1 MTTTGNGH
9 SRAATSAR
17 RRGRRGDVRPGQ
29 EPIAALTP
37 DLGPLP
43 PIPVMHGAV
52 LATDPTLVIARLIAR
67 AWMRYRTDGH
77 RTRRARRWQT
87 CSAQA
92 LSGIGVEGAVR

>member
-67 AWMRYRTDGH
+67 AWMRIPANLSRIYAHLGKRGVISRDSVTDV
-77 RTRRARRWQT
+77 
-87 CSAQA
+87 
-92 LSGIGVEGAVR
+92 LGAGP

>member
-1 MTTTGNGH
+1 MTTTGNG
-9 SRAATSAR
+9 RAATSAR
-17 RRGRRGDVRPGQ
+17 RRGRRGDVHPGQ

-67 AWMRYRTDGH
+67 FWAQVLGCPESRFPRTCPGST
-77 RTRRARRWQT
+77 RT
-87 CSAQA
+87 SE
-92 LSGIGVEGAVR
+92 SEGRSHGTQ

>member
-9 SRAATSAR
+9 SRAATSTR
-17 RRGRRGDVRPGQ
+17 RRGRRGNARAGQ

-52 LATDPTLVIARLIAR
+52 LATDPTLERVEHAGLARSVEALWR
-67 AWMRYRTDGH
+67 RY
-77 RTRRARRWQT
+77 
-87 CSAQA
+87 A
-92 LSGIGVEGAVR
+92 LA